1 MKTKTILT
9 QLSILALLFAFA
21 APAMAQMTGKEKRQ
35 LDREKDY
42 YEDERDDKKKEVT
55 KLLRKKA
62 DKNARKESKKMR
74 KQGFYVFPGS
84 IPLDKQLEYS
94 WMKQI
99 EEDERG
105 MLKYIFADGNGV
117 GKTQTAAEMQAM
129 EGAKL
134 QLAGQ
139 ISNEIN
145 QIIEGKIANDQIDRE
160 TGNSLTKFVAGS
172 KNYIIQNLSYVKP
185 ALKVMRESG
194 KRDLEVVVKLFY
206 NIDEAMIAAEKALE
220 AKIRSDLEEEADELI
235 EELDNIFHDTKKK
248 KSKR

>member
-1 MKTKTILT
+1 M
-9 QLSILALLFAFA
+9 
-21 APAMAQMTGKEKRQ
+21 R
-35 LDREKDY
+35 RE
-42 YEDERDDKKKEVT
+42 
-55 KLLRKKA
+55 
-62 DKNARKESKKMR
+62 
-74 KQGFYVFPGS
+74 GFMVFPGS
-84 IPLDKQLEYS
+84 IPMDKQLEYS

-129 EGAKL
+129 EAAKL

-145 QIIEGKIANDQIDRE
+145 QIIEGKIANDQIDRK

-185 ALKVMRESG
+185 ALKVYRESG
-194 KRDLEVVVKLFY
+194 RHDLEVVVKLFY
-206 NIDEAMIAAEKALE
+206 NVEEAMIAAEKALE

-235 EELDNIFHDTKKK
+235 EELDNIFHDSKGK

>member
-1 MKTKTILT
+1 MKAKTILT
-9 QLSILALLFAFA
+9 QLSIFAILAALALPLS
-21 APAMAQMTGKEKRQ
+21 AQMSSKEKRQ
-35 LDREKDY
+35 IKREKEY
-42 YEDERDDKKKEVT
+42 YDDERMEKKREVT

-62 DKNARKESKKMR
+62 DKNARKEAKRMR
-74 KQGFYVFPGS
+74 KQGFVVFPGS

-129 EGAKL
+129 EAAKL

-185 ALKVMRESG
+185 AIKVYRESG
-194 KRDLEVVVKLFY
+194 KKDLEVVVKLFY
-206 NIDEAMIAAEKALE
+206 NVEEAMIAAEKALE

-235 EELDNIFHDTKKK
+235 EELDNIFHDSKGK